1 MVLDHFYITS
11 FIYLSINI
19 HTIVSST
26 SGHNDMQRVHNVVQ
40 EKDSYIAQLICKL
53 HKNKETI
60 SGLQKQLEQSN
71 QHLMSSRKTT
81 GTI

>member
-26 SGHNDMQRVHNVVQ
+26 SGHHDMQRVVQ
-40 EKDSYIAQLICKL
+40 EKNRHIAQLTGKL
-53 HKNKETI
+53 RKNIEPI
-60 SGLQKQLEQSN
+60 SALQKELEQSN
-71 QHLMSSRKTT
+71 QRLMSSQKTT

>member
-26 SGHNDMQRVHNVVQ
+26 SGHHDMQRVHNVVQ
-40 EKDSYIAQLICKL
+40 EKDSYIAQLTCKL

-60 SGLQKQLEQSN
+60 SALQKQLEQSN